1 MINHFAANL
10 KTLRK
15 QKTYSRRLLALQ
27 LSGVTDKNI
36 YTWENRAI
44 QPSYEKLIEIAKY
57 FDVSID
63 RLLTEKI

>member
-27 LSGVTDKNI
+27 LAGVSDKCI
-36 YTWENRAI
+36 YHWECRGI
-44 QPSYEKLIEIAKY
+44 QPSYEKLIEISQY
-57 FDVSID
+57 FNVTID
-63 RLLTEKI
+63 QLLTEQL